1 MYILVVGGGRL
12 GYNLLK
18 ALLNEGHEVLLL
30 EKDAR
35 ICKAITD
42 EMGSICFRGDGC
54 EAATL
59 AEVGTGRADMLVAV
73 TGDDEDNLVSCQV
86 AKHKH
91 NVPRTVARIRNPRNA
106 KLFKKTR
113 LGFSGTFNAHPVS
126 MAAGLAVME
135 EMKPPVYDAMDRLGE
150 RMREGTKAILEEAGV
165 DAFVGGIGSFFH
177 VVWTPEEVKDYR
189 TAATGDRVLGRYFS
203 LDMMNRGVY
212 LLGHPNVS
220 AVTTD
225 EDLDFALSA
234 IRRSVGELRPH
245 IEERAPHLLA

>member
-42 EMGSICFRGDGC
+42 EMGSVCYRGDGC

-73 TGDDEDNLVSCQV
+73 TGDDEDNLVACQV

-91 NVPRTVARIRNPRNA
+91 NVPRTIARIRNPQNA
-106 KLFKKTR
+106 VLFKK
-113 LGFSGTFNAHPVS
+113 LGIDVTVSTTDLILQAIEREVPTHPLTELMAIDEKGLVIVDVKISPESTTVGKTVKELSLPKESKLALIIPNEGSAHVP
-126 MAAGLAVME
+126 AAGTVL
-135 EMKPPVYDAMDRLGE
+135 R
-150 RMREGTKAILEEAGV
+150 
-165 DAFVGGIGSFFH
+165 VGDQVI
-177 VVWTPEEVKDYR
+177 
-189 TAATGDRVLGRYFS
+189 
-203 LDMMNRGVY
+203 
-212 LLGHPNVS
+212 
-220 AVTTD
+220 AVTSP
-225 EDLDFALSA
+225 ESKEALRA
-234 IRRSVGELRPH
+234 ALRG
-245 IEERAPHLLA
+245 I